1 MDLKRPLCLILCL
14 AFLGS
19 AGAEEAPSR
28 PHRNRFTAAE
38 DAQLIEL
45 VEHHGSHAWS
55 VVAEQM
61 EGRNGRQCRE
71 RYYNYLRPDRANQPW
86 TTEQLGLLQNLY
98 EDNFTLSRITRE
110 INYAFHIDRSV
121 TSVRNQ
127 LKRVLRNPDLA
138 RTLSPIMWPPEEPS
152 APPASL
158 PSTESEAS
166 ELSDLTDW
174 DFDQL
179 DLDGDQQIDPIPPA
193 VVAEPQLPQAPSP
206 NPFSTGFFW

>member
-14 AFLGS
+14 SFLGS

-38 DAQLIEL
+38 DARLLEL

-98 EDNFTLSRITRE
+98 EDNCPLSRITRE

-127 LKRVLRNPDLA
+127 IKRVRANPDLA
-138 RTLSPIMWPPEEPS
+138 EMKSPVMYPPEKPS
-152 APPASL
+152 APASAERSPL
-158 PSTESEAS
+158 NSEGEVSRFAD
-166 ELSDLTDW
+166 LSDW
-174 DFDQL
+174 DFDN
-179 DLDGDQQIDPIPPA
+179 DD
-193 VVAEPQLPQAPSP
+193 S
-206 NPFSTGFFW
+206 SGFIF